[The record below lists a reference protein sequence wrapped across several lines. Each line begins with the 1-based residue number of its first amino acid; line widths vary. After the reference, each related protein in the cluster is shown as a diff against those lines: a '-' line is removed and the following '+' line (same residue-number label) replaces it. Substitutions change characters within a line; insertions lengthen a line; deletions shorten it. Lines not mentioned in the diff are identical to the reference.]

1 MRPMQSQKA
10 VTAWLQR
17 KQLLLQDCIQIAI
30 FDVANCSS
38 FQTNI
43 YVIIIIHINNRFPIS
58 NEIDAYDLYLFAY
71 DIIEYSI

>member
-1 MRPMQSQKA
+1 MQSQKA

-17 KQLLLQDCIQIAI
+17 KQLLLHDCIKIPI

-43 YVIIIIHINNRFPIS
+43 YVIIIIHINNRFPIL
-58 NEIDAYDLYLFAY
+58 NETDAYDLYLFAY
-71 DIIEYSI
+71 DIIEYIRYN